1 MANINISARQKQG
14 KTQEMRL
21 MALAIQ
27 WERDPRF
34 KEFCRKSWEPEA
46 FQDIENRIT
55 KLKEVNAIEARHTI
69 KNAVKYLDISEID
82 VAAWEKEWYD

>member
-1 MANINISARQKQG
+1 MLNTNTLVKKQ
-14 KTQEMRL
+14 RL
-21 MALAIQ
+21 MALAVQ

-46 FQDIENRIT
+46 FQDAENRIA
-55 KLKEVNAIEARHTI
+55 KLKEVDLIEARHTK

-82 VAAWEKEWYD
+82 VAAWEKE